1 MAKDEDRNRVREL
14 GGYYAFARAEELPRQ
29 VAAQA
34 EVQRAGK
41 VKKKELREKLN

>member
-1 MAKDEDRNRVREL
+1 MPNDEALKRVREL

-34 EVQRAGK
+34 KVRRAGK